1 MTAGVQRFYKL
12 GIVGWPLGYS
22 LSPEMH
28 RAALEAAGLAGEYR
42 EYPVPPDKLV
52 GWLGSDGARLDGFN
66 VTMPHKSAVWSWLK
80 SRGGAARLDPFLLET
95 GLDAVNTVA
104 MQEGLPV
111 GYNTDGEGF
120 LRPLT
125 EPPRRLTLAGWRGIL
140 LGSGGSAKAIAT
152 ALALK
157 TKVHALTVW
166 NRPSGADRAED
177 LARRLNRLRGA
188 EQFALASS
196 DSNQLPMGE
205 GHLLINATPM
215 GMKGQGE
222 VPDGVA
228 GRLHHGM
235 LVVDI
240 VYEPRETQLIRAAR
254 AAGCAVVAG
263 DEMLAGQG
271 AASFEIWTG
280 VPVARVLPIMKR
292 VLGENLNRYDVP
304 KGRLVRRTE
313 GG

>member
-1 MTAGVQRFYKL
+1 MTAGVQSFYKL

-28 RAALEAAGLAGEYR
+28 RAALETAGLAGEYR

-52 GWLGSDGARLDGFN
+52 NWLESEGARLDGFN

-104 MQEGLPV
+104 MQEGSPV
-111 GYNTDGEGF
+111 GYSTDGEGF

-125 EPPRRLTLAGWRGIL
+125 EPSRRLTLAGWRVIL

-157 TKVHALTVW
+157 TKAHALVIW
-166 NRPSGADRAED
+166 NRPSGAGRAED
-177 LARRLNRLRGA
+177 LARRLNGLRGS
-188 EQFALASS
+188 ETFASASS
-196 DSNQLPMGE
+196 DSDRIPME
-205 GHLLINATPM
+205 ESHLLVNATPM

-222 VPDGVA
+222 VPEGIA

-235 LVVDI
+235 LVYDI
-240 VYEPRETQLIRAAR
+240 VYEPRETQLVRAAR
-254 AAGCAVVAG
+254 AAGCAVVTG
-263 DEMLAGQG
+263 EEMLAGQG

-280 VPVARVLPIMKR
+280 VPAARVLPMMKR
-292 VLGENLNRYDVP
+292 ALEENLNRYDVP
-304 KGRLVRRTE
+304 KGPSVRRTE
-313 GG
+313 RG